1 MNNTWEFKSVF
12 EQKHQN
18 SRVPSHPIRRRE
30 GEKHVHIRTNE
41 DGDIAKRM
49 DNVAAVEDG
58 EGIIN
63 INYYDG
69 GDVPDG
75 IVSGHGYANDCHN
88 NFISDSCNLSKICP
102 DLSLDK

>member
-1 MNNTWEFKSVF
+1 M
-12 EQKHQN
+12 
-18 SRVPSHPIRRRE
+18 
-30 GEKHVHIRTNE
+30 HIRTNE

-49 DNVAAVEDG
+49 DTVAAVEDG

-102 DLSLDK
+102 DLSFLAMKESLKQPVRTIGTKR